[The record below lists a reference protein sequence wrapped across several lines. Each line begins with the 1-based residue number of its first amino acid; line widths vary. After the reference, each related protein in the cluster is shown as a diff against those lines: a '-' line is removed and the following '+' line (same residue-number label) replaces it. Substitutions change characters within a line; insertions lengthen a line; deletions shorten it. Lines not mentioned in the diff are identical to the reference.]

1 MEPKNLKNAST
12 KLQEKRNKNSNN
24 KNNIGSL
31 DTPIKIYEYQN
42 RVHMMQRRINQRVK
56 EEQKNIEKQLSN
68 FSTSF
73 HNLTSRNFY
82 RDYQKFSEKYFKT
95 TNLIEDIAQKYEEK
109 NYKIP
114 NLNHDFFKANP
125 LLDCNMN
132 KLFISYLFNSNGEKI
147 DVNKMY
153 KSNKGIK
160 YITKLKNFIS
170 PEKSEDNID
179 NEIKNE
185 KKSKNIKMKILLKKK
200 RKNNFPRIKSKSLMN
215 NNLQNKID
223 ISKKNKTSRN
233 ITIYKY
239 KGILN
244 GKLNKLN
251 NTGSFNKNNKIN
263 LSKSRN
269 SSSSSKPLER
279 RENRYKSHRFNINE
293 KDKLFLNIPNN
304 KSKTRNSMN
313 NLKMFNTT
321 YNIHINKFSQKD
333 NHIYLNTEKI
343 STNKT
348 SECILE
354 TPKNKIQISS
364 SNQNKSTNNTKSYS
378 IINNEKIPSSSL
390 SSKKISSYK
399 SKNTLISLKIKDFSL
414 NSKNNKNSKLIKD
427 KKLNQTSTKIIS
439 YNKKGRKSYTYRSKK
454 NIKFENI
461 IKGATISLS
470 GAKKINLSES
480 KEESIEHIYK
490 SLKAGKYENMEYKIK
505 NYLLNIKKADNDEVN
520 SIIDKYQ
527 YKNLRTNFNEMK
539 TCINNQNLGKKIE
552 KLYLNNHDY
561 NRIEPLMNKLKIKE
575 KEIFQ
580 FENKISKIYNK

>member
-1 MEPKNLKNAST
+1 MEPKNLKNSST

-42 RVHMMQRRINQRVK
+42 RVHVMQRRINQRVK

-269 SSSSSKPLER
+269 SSSSFKPLER

-304 KSKTRNSMN
+304 KSKTRNSSN
-313 NLKMFNTT
+313 NLKLFNTT
-321 YNIHINKFSQKD
+321 YNIRINKFSQKD

-378 IINNEKIPSSSL
+378 MINNEKIPSSSL

-427 KKLNQTSTKIIS
+427 NKLNQTSTKITS
-439 YNKKGRKSYTYRSKK
+439 YNKKGRKSYTY
-454 NIKFENI
+454 KFENI

>member
-1 MEPKNLKNAST
+1 MEPKNLKNSST

-42 RVHMMQRRINQRVK
+42 RVHLMQRRINQRVK

-239 KGILN
+239 TGILN

-304 KSKTRNSMN
+304 QSKTRNSSN
-313 NLKMFNTT
+313 NLKLFNTT
-321 YNIHINKFSQKD
+321 YNIRINKFSQKD

-399 SKNTLISLKIKDFSL
+399 SKNTLIYLKIKDFSL

-427 KKLNQTSTKIIS
+427 NKLNQTSTKITS

>member
-1 MEPKNLKNAST
+1 MEPKNLKNSST

-304 KSKTRNSMN
+304 QSKTRNSSN
-313 NLKMFNTT
+313 NLKLFNTT
-321 YNIHINKFSQKD
+321 YNIRINKFSQKD

-427 KKLNQTSTKIIS
+427 NKLNQTSTKITS

>member
-1 MEPKNLKNAST
+1 M
-12 KLQEKRNKNSNN
+12 
-24 KNNIGSL
+24 
-31 DTPIKIYEYQN
+31 
-42 RVHMMQRRINQRVK
+42 
-56 EEQKNIEKQLSN
+56 
-68 FSTSF
+68 
-73 HNLTSRNFY
+73 
-82 RDYQKFSEKYFKT
+82 
-95 TNLIEDIAQKYEEK
+95 
-109 NYKIP
+109 
-114 NLNHDFFKANP
+114 NHDFFKANP

-304 KSKTRNSMN
+304 QSKTRNSSN
-313 NLKMFNTT
+313 NLKLFNTT
-321 YNIHINKFSQKD
+321 YNIRINKFSQKD

-427 KKLNQTSTKIIS
+427 KKLNQTSTKITS
-439 YNKKGRKSYTYRSKK
+439 YNKKGRKSYTYNSKK

>member
-1 MEPKNLKNAST
+1 MEPKNLKNSST

-304 KSKTRNSMN
+304 QSKTRNSSN
-313 NLKMFNTT
+313 NLKLFNTT
-321 YNIHINKFSQKD
+321 YNIRINKFSQKD

-427 KKLNQTSTKIIS
+427 NKLNQTSTKITS
-439 YNKKGRKSYTYRSKK
+439 YNKKGRKSYTYNSKK

>member
-1 MEPKNLKNAST
+1 
-12 KLQEKRNKNSNN
+12 
-24 KNNIGSL
+24 
-31 DTPIKIYEYQN
+31 
-42 RVHMMQRRINQRVK
+42 
-56 EEQKNIEKQLSN
+56 
-68 FSTSF
+68 
-73 HNLTSRNFY
+73 
-82 RDYQKFSEKYFKT
+82 
-95 TNLIEDIAQKYEEK
+95 
-109 NYKIP
+109 
-114 NLNHDFFKANP
+114 
-125 LLDCNMN
+125 
-132 KLFISYLFNSNGEKI
+132 
-147 DVNKMY
+147 MY

-239 KGILN
+239 TGILN
-244 GKLNKLN
+244 GKLN

-304 KSKTRNSMN
+304 QSKTRNSLN
-313 NLKMFNTT
+313 NLKMF
-321 YNIHINKFSQKD
+321 

-378 IINNEKIPSSSL
+378 MINNEKIPSSSL

-427 KKLNQTSTKIIS
+427 NKLNQTSTKITS
-439 YNKKGRKSYTYRSKK
+439 YNKKGRKSYTYNSKK